1 MRKTSLKE
9 IARLAGVSASTV
21 SLILNGKAQQVR
33 ISKDLEKKVMEI
45 ARKEGYTPNQIAI
58 SLRTGKSNIL
68 GLVVESISGQF
79 FASLAK
85 VIEDEADRNGY
96 RVVYCSTDNNPKK
109 GNDLLRM
116 LSNRQVDG
124 YLVTPVQGM
133 EEEVKRLVDEKKPL
147 VLIDSVFPTL
157 NVPSVMVDNYKGVK
171 EGMECLVKK
180 GYKRIAFV
188 TIDLPLEQ
196 VKRREKAYLDSMKKN
211 RIRME
216 KELLIKVPYT
226 QQHEKLIV
234 TIAKSL
240 KKIKKPEAI
249 FFATNYL
256 GIAGL
261 ESLRKLKWNIPDD
274 IAVISFDDESLFKLV
289 PPGISSIQQPIDDIA
304 KTAIQLLLQQLS
316 KPSVLKNS
324 KEILLSPTLISRG
337 SC

>member
-1 MRKTSLKE
+1 MSKTSLKE

-21 SLILNGKAQQVR
+21 SLILNGKAKQVR
-33 ISKDLEKKVMEI
+33 ISKDLEKKVMDI

-58 SLRTGKSNIL
+58 SLRTGRSNIL

-85 VIEDEADRNGY
+85 VIEDEADKKGY

-133 EEEVKRLVDEKKPL
+133 EEEVQRLVDQKKPL
-147 VLIDSVFPTL
+147 VLIDSVFPEVK
-157 NVPSVMVDNYKGVK
+157 VPSVLVDNYKGVK
-171 EGMECLVKK
+171 EGMEYLIKK
-180 GYKRIAFV
+180 GYKKIAFI

-196 VKRREKAYLDSMKKN
+196 LIRREQAYHDILRKKKISTN
-211 RIRME
+211 
-216 KELLIKVPYT
+216 KQLLIRVPYT
-226 QQHEKLIV
+226 QQHNKLISSI
-234 TIAKSL
+234 TRSL
-240 KKIKKPEAI
+240 KKIERPEAI

-261 ESLRKLKWNIPDD
+261 ESLRQLKWKIPDD
-274 IAVISFDDESLFKLV
+274 IAVMSFDDEALFRLV

-316 KPSVLKNS
+316 KPSALKNP
-324 KEILLSPTLISRG
+324 KEILLPPTLIPRG